1 MFNLNSILAT
11 LITLSSGL
19 FTYYVIQI
27 IQLRKKYKHIPGPD
41 DNGLVG
47 FFFGNFFEII
57 KNKRENKLFSDLI
70 VNWIEK
76 HGKTVKYRIFNKVLV
91 STIDLQANKVFTH
104 FLIFVFLILLIF
116 CLILFDQDILI
127 DRNFP
132 KDTITYTQ
140 FGYPYGQRW
149 LGNGLV
155 TEIDAT
161 KWKHKR
167 SLYNPVF
174 HKQYV

>member
-41 DNGLVG
+41 DNGLIG

-104 FLIFVFLILLIF
+104 FLIFFFLFLLIF